1 MKFTNPTIVT
11 ITAPTCSG
19 KSFLIERLCAI
30 DGFKRVVSCTSRDI
44 RPGEQ
49 NGVDYHFVDRSEFRE
64 GNLAK
69 FVETNEFLGN
79 MYGVPISGLLDA
91 ASDGI
96 AAVVIVDPNG
106 LEAFERV
113 SSSFGIDLFKIF
125 IHTPEEIKLQRLF
138 ERTREEI
145 ALAEPDAVEFQSIMD
160 RSAVREQNIKTV
172 ERLWMTQR
180 VWDAIVPGDN
190 IEEALDLIERGV
202 KYRNSRVAEPKPYIH
217 EGA

>member
-160 RSAVREQNIKTV
+160 RGAMREQNIKSV

-180 VWDAIVPGDN
+180 IWDAIVPGDN
-190 IEEALDLIERGV
+190 IEEALDLIARGV
-202 KYRNSRVAEPKPYIH
+202 KYQNSRVAEPKPYIH

>member
-19 KSFLIERLCAI
+19 KSYLIERLCAI
-30 DGFKRVVSCTSRDI
+30 DGFKRVISCTSREI

-49 NGVDYHFVDRSEFRE
+49 NGVDYHFVDRNEFKD
-64 GNLAK
+64 GNLLK
-69 FVETNEFLGN
+69 FVETNEFLDN
-79 MYGVPISGLLDA
+79 MYGVPISGLLEA
-91 ASDGI
+91 ASVGI

-125 IHTPEEIKLQRLF
+125 IHTPEEIKLRRLF
-138 ERTREEI
+138 ERSREEI
-145 ALAEPDAVEFQSIMD
+145 AQAEADADVIQNIMD
-160 RSAVREQNIKTV
+160 RGAAREKNIKTV
-172 ERLWMTQR
+172 ERSWMTQR
-180 VWDAIVPGDN
+180 IWDAIVPGDN

>member
-19 KSFLIERLCAI
+19 KSYLIERLCAI
-30 DGFKRVVSCTSRDI
+30 EGFARVVSCTSRPI

-49 NGVDYHFVDRSEFRE
+49 DGVDYHFVDRHEFRE
-64 GNLAK
+64 GNSAK

-79 MYGVPISGLLDA
+79 MYGVPVSGLLDA
-91 ASDGI
+91 ANDGI

-113 SSSFGIDLFKIF
+113 SASFGIDLFKIF
-125 IHTPEEIKLQRLF
+125 IHTPEEIRLRRLF
-138 ERTREEI
+138 ERSREEI
-145 ALAEPDAVEFQSIMD
+145 AIAEADADEIQNIMT
-160 RSAVREQNIKTV
+160 RGAARELNIKTV

-180 VWDAIVPGDN
+180 IWDAIVPGDDVD
-190 IEEALDLIERGV
+190 EALDLIARGV
-202 KYRNSRVAEPKPYIH
+202 KYRNSRVAEPKPYNH